1 MRYIQQLTAFSPFRI
16 IDLEATVLRKGRSK
30 IGLFVFGLFWLG
42 IFLSQASAEEVGVHY
57 QVLGTQQ
64 GNGNTTVSIILE
76 LMNLSGQDLTNLTI
90 GQSITPLSLPDDG
103 SVNIKIG
110 TLTTAESKMIQS
122 SFTVPNEDMASGEQ
136 PFKFYVTYDTADGIP
151 RAAILL
157 GQPAAFIGNPI
168 P

>member
-1 MRYIQQLTAFSPFRI
+1 MRYIQQLTAFSPFRF

-42 IFLSQASAEEVGVHY
+42 INLSQASAEEVGVHY

-64 GNGNTTVSIILE
+64 GNGSTTVSIILE
-76 LMNLSGQDLTNLTI
+76 LMNLSGQDINNLTI
-90 GQSITPLSLPDDG
+90 GQSLTPLSFPDDR
-103 SVNIKIG
+103 SLTIG
-110 TLTTAESKMIQS
+110 TLTPAESKMIQA
-122 SFTVPNEDMASGEQ
+122 SFNVPNEDAASGEA

-151 RAAILL
+151 RAALLL
-157 GQPAAFIGNPI
+157 GQPTAFIGNPI